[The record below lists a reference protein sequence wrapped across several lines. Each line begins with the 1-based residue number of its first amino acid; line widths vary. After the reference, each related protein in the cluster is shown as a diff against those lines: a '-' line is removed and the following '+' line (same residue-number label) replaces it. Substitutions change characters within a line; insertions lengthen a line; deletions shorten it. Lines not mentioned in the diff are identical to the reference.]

1 MESSKVRPKMIPTHS
16 PESAILADLLASLRD
31 LRGLIR
37 EGKDEQAL
45 AYVARLTAIY
55 VKD

>member
-1 MESSKVRPKMIPTHS
+1 MLLDTKRPQMSPRST
-16 PESAILADLLASLRD
+16 PESAQLADLLASLRD

-37 EGKDEQAL
+37 EGKDQQAL